1 METLINYLKTEGIN
15 YTITRYPSIGMAL
28 LCSAIIAFSILLG
41 MWIVFKV
48 EKILINHAIPSLI
61 QLPIFALCLLMIT
74 LPVSYVAVNAYE
86 NRNSDIKSVTFT
98 CSDEQCAKL
107 EEMGYSLQTAEHEV
121 EYVYYGQD
129 EKGE

>member
-1 METLINYLKTEGIN
+1 MLSVFI
-15 YTITRYPSIGMAL
+15 PL
-28 LCSAIIAFSILLG
+28 LCSTVIMLSVKYGLD
-41 MWIVFKV
+41 
-48 EKILINHAIPSLI
+48 
-61 QLPIFALCLLMIT
+61 
-74 LPVSYVAVNAYE
+74 SY
-86 NRNSDIKSVTFT
+86 RKSDIKSVTFT